1 MSTSSNFTET
11 DFKNKILVAGS
22 QEDVKSLIDYT
33 LKKMMQN
40 KVSAEDI
47 NQFIDSNIHQLENLN
62 PLNKNERQ
70 WSNINMARIHL
81 QHIKRNAGVTV
92 VTK

>member
-1 MSTSSNFTET
+1 MPTSSNFTET
-11 DFKNKILVAGS
+11 ELKNKILVAGS

-33 LKKMMQN
+33 LKKMAQN
-40 KVSAEDI
+40 KVSAENI
-47 NQFIDSNIHQLENLN
+47 SQFIDLNIHQLENLN

-81 QHIKRNAGVTV
+81 QHIKRNAGVT
-92 VTK
+92 TLAR